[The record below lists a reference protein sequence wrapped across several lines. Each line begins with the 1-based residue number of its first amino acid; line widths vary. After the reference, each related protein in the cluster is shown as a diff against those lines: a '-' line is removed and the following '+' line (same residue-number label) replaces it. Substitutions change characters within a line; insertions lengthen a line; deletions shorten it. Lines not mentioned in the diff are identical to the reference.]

1 MKSQIFNVHPIF
13 ELVKSLPVADFTAG
27 DLTMTH
33 QMRRGESGRKL
44 CKNPMKSIQPRSS
57 PPKTRCSPLETSLAF
72 STPPLH
78 SIPLFPPF
86 SPSLPSLQNHS
97 SPASLSPAPKVQ
109 TRAELPCF
117 LDNSFFFSFFCF
129 QFSSNVRGSTR
140 GGRRVHG
147 RDREGAAGPPC
158 PHRQQELRTHHAPP
172 RVRSQPLPFIPM
184 CPIFG
189 LLSCTCFLT
198 FSCKPSNGDRPCRW
212 HDAGTYDA
220 KTKTGGPNGSIRFPQ
235 EHSHS
240 ANAGIKIAIDLLG
253 QYFFRQIHHL
263 APDSHLVLWKRLS
276 SNGASFHTPVLLPP
290 VQSQ

>member
-44 CKNPMKSIQPRSS
+44 CENPMKSIQPRSS

-72 STPPLH
+72 STPPFH

-117 LDNSFFFSFFCF
+117 LDNSFFFSFSA
-129 QFSSNVRGSTR
+129 SSSAAMSEVAPVVDAEYMAEIERA
-140 GGRRVHG
+140 RRDLRALIASKNCAPIMLRLAYVLSLFRSYPCAPSLDCCPVLVSLHFL
-147 RDREGAAGPPC
+147 ANPP
-158 PHRQQELRTHHAPP
+158 
-172 RVRSQPLPFIPM
+172 M
-184 CPIFG
+184 
-189 LLSCTCFLT
+189 
-198 FSCKPSNGDRPCRW
+198 
-212 HDAGTYDA
+212 
-220 KTKTGGPNGSIRFPQ
+220 
-235 EHSHS
+235 
-240 ANAGIKIAIDLLG
+240 AIDLADG
-253 QYFFRQIHHL
+253 MTL
-263 APDSHLVLWKRLS
+263 ALTTPRPRPEAPTDPSGSHRSTATALMQGSRLPLT
-276 SNGASFHTPVLLPP
+276 F
-290 VQSQ
+290 